1 MYYDMNILNKKG
13 GITLALNDLGNRIRQ
28 VRKLNNL
35 SMDSFG
41 EKVGIS
47 KVSVSRIEAG
57 INNPSAQ
64 TVMLICKEFGLN
76 EEWLKTGEG
85 EMYCE
90 VSQEEEIAQIV
101 NTLLAEK
108 PKSFRMKLVHYISQ
122 MTDEELEYFHEFLI
136 ELTSEEED
144 EETE

>member
-1 MYYDMNILNKKG
+1 M
-13 GITLALNDLGNRIRQ
+13 NDLGDRIRQ
-28 VRKLNNL
+28 IRKLNNL

-57 INNPSAQ
+57 INNPSTQ
-64 TVMLICKEFGLN
+64 TIMLICREFGLN
-76 EEWLKTGEG
+76 EEWLRNGKG
-85 EMYCE
+85 EMHCE

-144 EETE
+144 EEND

>member
-1 MYYDMNILNKKG
+1 M
-13 GITLALNDLGNRIRQ
+13 NDLGDRIRQ
-28 VRKLNNL
+28 IRKLNNL

-57 INNPSAQ
+57 INNPSTQ
-64 TVMLICKEFGLN
+64 TIMLICREFGLN

-144 EETE
+144 EEND

>member
-1 MYYDMNILNKKG
+1 M
-13 GITLALNDLGNRIRQ
+13 NDLGNRIRQ
-28 VRKLNNL
+28 IRKLNNL

-41 EKVGIS
+41 KRIGLTRPAI
-47 KVSVSRIEAG
+47 SRIESG

-64 TVMLICKEFGLN
+64 TVMFICKEFGLN
-76 EEWLKTGEG
+76 EEWLRTGEG
-85 EMYCE
+85 EMHCE

-144 EETE
+144 EEND

>member
-1 MYYDMNILNKKG
+1 M
-13 GITLALNDLGNRIRQ
+13 NDLGNRIRQ